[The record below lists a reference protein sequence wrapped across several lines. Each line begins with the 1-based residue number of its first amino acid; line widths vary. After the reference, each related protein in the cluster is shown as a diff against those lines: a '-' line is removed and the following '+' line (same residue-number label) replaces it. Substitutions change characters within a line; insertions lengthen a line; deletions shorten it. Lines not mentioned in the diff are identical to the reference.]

1 MKCTQCGNT
10 DLVRTCPPFVLA
22 NSMTPIESFVCKSCG
37 HYEFFLVGK
46 EARATI
52 PDQAKN
58 DMEDLRQLRLDLDA
72 LQNKPKE

>member
-10 DLVRTCPPFVLA
+10 DQVRTCPPFVLA

-37 HYEFFLVGK
+37 HYEFFLVGR

-58 DMEDLRQLRLDLDA
+58 DMEDLRQLQLDLDA